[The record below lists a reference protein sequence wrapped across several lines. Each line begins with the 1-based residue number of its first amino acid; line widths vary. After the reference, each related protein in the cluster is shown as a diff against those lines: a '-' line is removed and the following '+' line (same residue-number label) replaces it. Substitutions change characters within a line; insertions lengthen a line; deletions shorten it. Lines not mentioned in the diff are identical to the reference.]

1 MEGHISQNKTKKHLL
16 CPLGEANNKQ
26 DKSAWLKLIHG
37 YIWLWLKGTK
47 IWKRDAY
54 PFLLIC

>member
-1 MEGHISQNKTKKHLL
+1 MEGHMSQNSNKKNHLL
-16 CPLGEANNKQ
+16 CPLGEASNKQ

-47 IWKRDAY
+47 ILKEMPNLSYW
-54 PFLLIC
+54 